1 MRILIF
7 IGSFL
12 WKVYIGIVFA
22 FFAIIL
28 YPFFLILLWKK
39 SWSKMSFKLFVFWS
53 WMMRIFCF
61 YLIRY
66 EKKSELPQSP
76 YIIVANHTSY
86 LDIFFMYS
94 IFPNHP
100 FVFLGKSEILSYP
113 IIRTYFQDLNI
124 PVFRN
129 DKRKAARSYI
139 EAIKKV
145 EQGYSLVIFPEG
157 GIPDDDIPRMK
168 HFKEGAF
175 KLAKSC
181 KVPLVPLT
189 FTNNFKLF
197 SDPTHHHGTARPG
210 ISKVYI
216 HEYIPKDKIIE
227 MEVSDLANYC
237 FKEIN
242 QPLMEEYPR
251 LRDEKAQ

>member
-1 MRILIF
+1 MRTLIS

-12 WKVYIGIVFA
+12 WKVYIGIVFI
-22 FFAIIL
+22 FFAVLL
-28 YPFFLILLWKK
+28 YPFFLVLLWNRKWRK
-39 SWSKMSFKLFVFWS
+39 FSFKLFVFWS

-61 YLIRY
+61 YIVSL
-66 EKKSELPQSP
+66 KKNSLLPEPP

-94 IFPNHP
+94 LFPKNP

-113 IIRTYFQDLNI
+113 IIRTYFQDLNV
-124 PVFRN
+124 PVFRDN
-129 DKRKAARSYI
+129 KRKAARSYM

-145 EQGYSLVIFPEG
+145 EEGYSLVIFPEG
-157 GIPDDDIPRMK
+157 GIPDNDIPRMR

-181 KVPLVPLT
+181 KIPVIPIT

-197 SDPTHHHGTARPG
+197 SDPTHHHGTAHPG
-210 ISKVYI
+210 VSKVHIHSYISKEQVV
-216 HEYIPKDKIIE
+216 E
-227 MEVSDLANYC
+227 MSVSDLASLC
-237 FKEIN
+237 FSTIN
-242 QPLMEEYPR
+242 QPLLEEYPR
-251 LRDEKAQ
+251 LRDLKAQ

>member
-1 MRILIF
+1 
-7 IGSFL
+7 
-12 WKVYIGIVFA
+12 
-22 FFAIIL
+22 
-28 YPFFLILLWKK
+28 
-39 SWSKMSFKLFVFWS
+39 
-53 WMMRIFCF
+53 MRIFCF
-61 YLIRY
+61 YNIRY
-66 EKKSELPQSP
+66 LKKQALPEPP

-94 IFPNHP
+94 IFPQHP

-124 PVFRN
+124 PVYRN
-129 DKRKAARSYI
+129 DKRKAARSFI

-168 HFKEGAF
+168 RFKEGAF

-181 KVPLVPLT
+181 KIPLIPVT

-210 ISKVYI
+210 TSRVYI
-216 HEYIPKDKIIE
+216 HEYIPREKVIE
-227 MEVSDLANYC
+227 MELAELANYC
-237 FKEIN
+237 FQEIN
-242 QPLMEEYPR
+242 QPLMDEYPR

>member
-1 MRILIF
+1 MRTLIS

-12 WKVYIGIVFA
+12 WKVYIGIVFI
-22 FFAIIL
+22 FFAVLL
-28 YPFFLILLWKK
+28 YPFFLVLLWNRKWRK
-39 SWSKMSFKLFVFWS
+39 FSFKLFVFWS

-61 YLIRY
+61 YIVSR
-66 EKKSELPQSP
+66 KKNSLLPEPP

-94 IFPNHP
+94 LFPKNP

-113 IIRTYFQDLNI
+113 IIRTYFQDLNV
-124 PVFRN
+124 PVFRDN
-129 DKRKAARSYI
+129 KRKSARSYM
-139 EAIKKV
+139 EALKKV
-145 EQGYSLVIFPEG
+145 EEGYSLVIFPEG
-157 GIPDDDIPRMK
+157 GIPDNEIPRMR

-181 KVPLVPLT
+181 KIPVIPVT

-210 ISKVYI
+210 VSKVHI
-216 HEYIPKDKIIE
+216 HSYIPKEQVID
-227 MEVSDLANYC
+227 MPLSDLASLC
-237 FKEIN
+237 FYTIN
-242 QPLMEEYPR
+242 QPLLEEYPR
-251 LRDEKAQ
+251 LRDNKAQ

>member
-1 MRILIF
+1 
-7 IGSFL
+7 
-12 WKVYIGIVFA
+12 
-22 FFAIIL
+22 
-28 YPFFLILLWKK
+28 
-39 SWSKMSFKLFVFWS
+39 
-53 WMMRIFCF
+53 
-61 YLIRY
+61 
-66 EKKSELPQSP
+66 
-76 YIIVANHTSY
+76 
-86 LDIFFMYS
+86 MYS
-94 IFPNHP
+94 IFPQHP

-124 PVFRN
+124 PVYRN

-168 HFKEGAF
+168 RFKEGAF
-175 KLAKSC
+175 KLAKSS
-181 KVPLVPLT
+181 KIPLIPVT

-210 ISKVYI
+210 TSRVYI
-216 HEYIPKDKIIE
+216 HEYIPKEIVID
-227 MEVSDLANYC
+227 MELSDLANFC
-237 FKEIN
+237 FREIN
-242 QPLMEEYPR
+242 QPLMDEYPR